1 MTDVTK
7 NVTSYAKQAAAVGFE
22 TMSGGRVRVRPDSAE
37 RASNTANSI
46 GFHAPCRKLTV
57 HEANFLVFRLQ
68 KLLSLLQNYSMKIWK
83 RKRNVSLLIFT

>member
-1 MTDVTK
+1 
-7 NVTSYAKQAAAVGFE
+7 
-22 TMSGGRVRVRPDSAE
+22 MSGGRVRVRPDSAE

-68 KLLSLLQNYSMKIWK
+68 KIA
-83 RKRNVSLLIFT
+83 VSTAEL